1 VAGQPAP
8 VLVTGRNREGIDV
21 RQYPV
26 LVVLLTLV
34 ACGDHQ
40 PPAPPEG
47 ESVWKTQTDK
57 IEQAKE
63 LEGMIGDISAKQ
75 RQQIDQQAQ

>member
-1 VAGQPAP
+1 
-8 VLVTGRNREGIDV
+8 
-21 RQYPV
+21 
-26 LVVLLTLV
+26 LV

>member
-1 VAGQPAP
+1 MLA
-8 VLVTGRNREGIDV
+8 
-21 RQYPV
+21 
-26 LVVLLTLV
+26 LV

-40 PPAPPEG
+40 PPAQSG
-47 ESVWKTQTDK
+47 ESAWKAQTDK

-63 LEGMIGDISAKQ
+63 LEGMIGDISARQ

>member
-1 VAGQPAP
+1 M
-8 VLVTGRNREGIDV
+8 
-21 RQYPV
+21 
-26 LVVLLTLV
+26 LTLV

-40 PPAPPEG
+40 PPAQPG
-47 ESVWKTQTDK
+47 ESAWKAQTDK

-63 LEGMIGDISAKQ
+63 LEGMIGDISARQ

>member
-1 VAGQPAP
+1 MAGQPAP
-8 VLVTGRNREGIDV
+8 VLVTGRNREGIDL
-21 RQYPV
+21 RQYTV
-26 LVVLLTLV
+26 LAVLLTLV

-40 PPAPPEG
+40 PPAQPG
-47 ESVWKTQTDK
+47 ESAWKAQTDK

-63 LEGMIGDISAKQ
+63 LEGMIGDISARQ